1 MLRQG
6 KHKTNEETKGNL
18 ENILDYLT
26 EMLKVI
32 WNSYNK
38 MI

>member
-6 KHKTNEETKGNL
+6 KDKTNEETKGNL

-26 EMLKVI
+26 EILKVI
-32 WNSYNK
+32 
-38 MI
+38 